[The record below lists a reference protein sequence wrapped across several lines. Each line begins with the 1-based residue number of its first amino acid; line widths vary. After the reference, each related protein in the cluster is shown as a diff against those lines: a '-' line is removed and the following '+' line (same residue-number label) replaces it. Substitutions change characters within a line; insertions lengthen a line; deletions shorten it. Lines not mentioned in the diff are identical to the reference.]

1 MKTQYPELIYRAAI
15 DHVRLKNDKR
25 CASARNIHVNSD
37 SLDIDTLVSTVLCS
51 VQLEPYSELF

>member
-1 MKTQYPELIYRAAI
+1 MKTQDPELIYRAVI
-15 DHVRLKNDKR
+15 DHVRLKNEKR
-25 CASARNIHVNSD
+25 CASTRNILVNSD